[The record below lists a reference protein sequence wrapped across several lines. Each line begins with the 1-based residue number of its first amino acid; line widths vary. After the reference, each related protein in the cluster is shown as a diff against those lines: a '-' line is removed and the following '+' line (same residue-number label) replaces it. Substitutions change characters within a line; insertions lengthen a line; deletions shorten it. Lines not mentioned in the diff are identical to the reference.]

1 MSSTKYGEYLYLMAK
16 GGGYK
21 VHILICI
28 LLELIVAVS
37 LIWLINLLIKDYKES
52 KSSLPKTILSIIL
65 EVTLGVPGFYVTF
78 VIACFLFG
86 IILLFYY

>member
-1 MSSTKYGEYLYLMAK
+1 M
-16 GGGYK
+16 
-21 VHILICI
+21 HILIGI

-52 KSSLPKTILSIIL
+52 KSSLPKTIISIIL
-65 EVTLGVPGFYVTF
+65 EVTLGVPGFYVIF